1 MAKSNDSQY
10 TYFADATAKCTN
22 CGSIYKFGS
31 TIENL
36 TVEICGNCHPFYTGK
51 EVLVDTAG
59 RIEKFQAKM
68 TQVSTAEKKSKTKS
82 RKTVQNIGDLMT
94 DDSTGDETQ
103 EAPKATKSKM
113 AATPM
118 KAPVIDEN
126 EAKAKTEVKVETKTP
141 NITDDLTKI
150 EGIGPVAAKVL
161 VDNGINTFA
170 LLASTPADTVKE
182 FLNSSES
189 KVQHLD
195 PTSWAQQSQLA
206 ADGKFDELKTL
217 QDELMGGKEVA

>member
-1 MAKSNDSQY
+1 MAKSNDSQF

-31 TIENL
+31 TIETL
-36 TVEICGNCHPFYTGK
+36 SVEICGNCHPFYTGK

-59 RIEKFQAKM
+59 RIEKFAAKM
-68 TQVSTAEKKSKTKS
+68 TQVSNVEKKSKTKT

-94 DDSTGDETQ
+94 DDSTSDETK
-103 EAPKATKSKM
+103 EVPKATKSKM

-118 KAPVIDEN
+118 KAPVVDSAE
-126 EAKAKTEVKVETKTP
+126 EKPTPKAKKDTAG
-141 NITDDLTKI
+141 DDLTII
-150 EGIGPVAAKVL
+150 EGIGPKASEVLIAA
-161 VDNGINTFA
+161 GITTFST
-170 LLASTPADTVKE
+170 LATTPTDKVKE
-182 FLNSSES
+182 ILDAAEA

-195 PTSWAQQSQLA
+195 PTTWAQQAQLA

-217 QDELMGGKEVA
+217 QDELVGGKATE

>member
-36 TVEICGNCHPFYTGK
+36 SVEICGNCHPFYTGK

-59 RIEKFQAKM
+59 RIEKFAAKL
-68 TQVSTAEKKSKTKS
+68 TKVSETEKKSKTKT

-94 DDSTGDETQ
+94 DDSSTAASTE
-103 EAPKATKSKM
+103 EPKATKSKM

-118 KAPVIDEN
+118 KAPVAD
-126 EAKAKTEVKVETKTP
+126 AVSEVKAEVKKELKTKSE
-141 NITDDLTKI
+141 NDLTII
-150 EGIGPVAAKVL
+150 EGIGPVAAEVL
-161 VDNGINTFA
+161 IAAGIVTFSD
-170 LLASTPADTVKE
+170 LAAKPADEVKSILE
-182 FLNSSES
+182 ASES

-195 PTSWAQQSQLA
+195 PTTWAEQAQLA
-206 ADGKFDELKTL
+206 ADGKMEELKTL
-217 QDELMGGKEVA
+217 QDALNGGKEVA

>member
-1 MAKSNDSQY
+1 MAKSNDTQF

-36 TVEICGNCHPFYTGK
+36 SVEICGNCHPFYTGK

-59 RIEKFQAKM
+59 RIEKFAAKM
-68 TQVSTAEKKSKTKS
+68 TQVSTAEKKSKTKT

-94 DDSTGDETQ
+94 DDSTGEDTK
-103 EAPKATKSKM
+103 EAPRVTKSKM

-126 EAKAKTEVKVETKTP
+126 EAKSVAKTKKTADG
-141 NITDDLTKI
+141 DDLSK
-150 EGIGPVAAKVL
+150 EESNEAK
-161 VDNGINTFA
+161 
-170 LLASTPADTVKE
+170 E
-182 FLNSSES
+182 SE
-189 KVQHLD
+189 V
-195 PTSWAQQSQLA
+195 
-206 ADGKFDELKTL
+206 TL
-217 QDELMGGKEVA
+217 

>member
-59 RIEKFQAKM
+59 RIEKFTAKM
-68 TQVSTAEKKSKTKS
+68 TQVSTTEKKSKTKT

-126 EAKAKTEVKVETKTP
+126 EAKAAVKVETKTP
-141 NITDDLTKI
+141 KSGDDLTII
-150 EGIGPVAAKVL
+150 EGIGPKAAEVF
-161 VDNGINTFA
+161 VNAGINTFA
-170 LLASTPADTVKE
+170 LLAATETDKMKE
-182 FLNSSES
+182 LLANAEA

-206 ADGKFDELKTL
+206 ADGKFDELETL
-217 QDELMGGKEVA
+217 KAELNNGKEVA